1 MKKRTSEKQHL
12 DQKQSK
18 KGHRAIYNIL
28 IGICV
33 LVILFAGYRLFTTL
47 KDYRDAENVYDQ
59 TKQNYTKENA
69 SDNSAASTSD
79 QSDTAWYNMINVDFK
94 ELQSYNPDVIG
105 WIYIEGSDI
114 INYPILYS
122 GDDSSY
128 LRTSIDKKH
137 AIAGSIFLEGV
148 NTPDF
153 EDYHSIIYGHRMRY
167 TMFGTL
173 KNYKNEEGYYEAH
186 PDIQILTPTVAYR
199 YQIFSWSDVDANNY
213 TYTVYYDH
221 DEKYGQFLERIQADA
236 MQKTGVEVSPEDKVI
251 TLSTCSKTSDR
262 FVVHAKRVAAYVY
275 STGEELD
282 ETAANAYDS
291 NPDLAP
297 TRQN

>member
-1 MKKRTSEKQHL
+1 MKKINSNPN
-12 DQKQSK
+12 QKKEK
-18 KGHRAIYNIL
+18 KGRRAIYNIL
-28 IGICV
+28 IVICI
-33 LVILFAGYRLFTTL
+33 LIILFAGYQLFTTL
-47 KDYRDAENVYDQ
+47 KDYRDAENVYKD
-59 TKQNYTKENA
+59 TKQTYTKDEDI
-69 SDNSAASTSD
+69 SDDS
-79 QSDTAWYNMINVDFK
+79 AWYNMVHVDFNG
-94 ELQSYNPDVIG
+94 LQSYNPDVIG
-105 WIYIEGSDI
+105 WIYVEGSDI

-137 AIAGSIFLEGV
+137 AIAGSIFLEGA

-173 KNYKNEEGYYEAH
+173 KNYKDEPGYYNDH
-186 PDIQILTPTVAYR
+186 PYIQILTPTVAYR
-199 YQIFSWSDVDANNY
+199 YQIFAWSDVDAYNY
-213 TYTVYYDH
+213 TYTVYYNN
-221 DEKYGQFLERIQADA
+221 DEKYSQFLNKIQADA
-236 MQKTGVEVSPEDKVI
+236 MQQTGVNVTPEDKII

-275 STGEELD
+275 STGEVLD

-291 NPDLAP
+291 NPNLSP
-297 TRQN
+297 SK